1 MVMNQHPGA
10 NSRRTPSR
18 GGRRQL
24 RRNLLSIKRVS
35 LVAALLAAL
44 VVAAIATTAAD
55 AKKHAAIKVV
65 LVTGV
70 GGLNGKSFNALAYK
84 GLQRAAAE
92 LGATIELKESKSDE
106 DYIPNLRA
114 AATGGPDL
122 VIAVGFL
129 MTEAVGKAAAAFPN
143 TKFAIVDVSA
153 TDAKIAGAKNVEGLL
168 FREQEAGYLAGYL
181 AGAMQKTRVK
191 GINKKNV
198 VSWVGGIKS
207 PPVDR
212 YGAGYAAGAKA
223 ASRGIKVL
231 HGYSND
237 LVAQDKCKQLAKAQI
252 AKGSDVVFQIAGGCG
267 LGALAAAKS
276 KKVFGIG
283 LDVDQSGVGPQV
295 ITSAVKKV
303 DQAVFLAIQDVSYG
317 RYAGGTDRIFSL
329 KDGGVGLGK
338 LSAKVPS
345 SIKAKL
351 VKVTAAIK
359 AARIKIPSTV
369 K

>member
-1 MVMNQHPGA
+1 M
-10 NSRRTPSR
+10 
-18 GGRRQL
+18 L
-24 RRNLLSIKRVS
+24 I
-35 LVAALLAAL
+35 AL
-44 VVAAIATTAAD
+44 VVAAIATTVAD

-70 GGLNGKSFNALAYK
+70 GGLNDKIFSALAYK

-92 LGATIELKESKSDE
+92 LGATIEVKESQSDE

-114 AATGGPDL
+114 AAKGGPDL
-122 VIAVGFL
+122 VIAVGSL

-143 TKFAIVDVSA
+143 TNFAIVDVSA
-153 TDAKIAGAKNVEGLL
+153 GDAKIAGAKNVEGLL
-168 FREQEAGYLAGYL
+168 FREREAGYLAGYL
-181 AGAMQKTRVK
+181 AGAMQKTSVK

-207 PPVDR
+207 PLVDR

-223 ASRGIKVL
+223 ASPGIKVL

-237 LVAQDKCKQLAKAQI
+237 VVAQGKCRNVANAQI
-252 AKGSDVVFQIAGGCG
+252 AKGSDVVFEVAGGCG
-267 LGALAAAKS
+267 LGALHAAKS
-276 KKVFGIG
+276 KKVFAIG
-283 LDVDQSGVGPQV
+283 LDGDQSGLGPRV

-303 DQAVFLAIQDVSYG
+303 DQAVFLTIQDVSYG
-317 RYAGGTDRIFSL
+317 RFAGGTDRIFSL

-338 LSAKVPS
+338 ISAKVPP

-351 VKVTAAIK
+351 VRLT
-359 AARIKIPSTV
+359 ARIRAGKIKIRTRV

>member
-1 MVMNQHPGA
+1 L
-10 NSRRTPSR
+10 SEFTPAASR

-24 RRNLLSIKRVS
+24 RRNLLFIKRVT
-35 LVAALLAAL
+35 LVAAMLASL
-44 VVAAIATTAAD
+44 VVAAIATTAAG

-70 GGLNGKSFNALAYK
+70 GGLNDKRFNALAYR
-84 GLQRAAAE
+84 GLQRAEAE
-92 LGATIELKESKSDE
+92 LGATIEVKESKSDA

-143 TKFAIVDVSA
+143 TKFAIVGVSA

-198 VSWVGGIKS
+198 VSWVGGRKS
-207 PPVDR
+207 RAVDR
-212 YGAGYAAGAKA
+212 YGAGYTAGAKA
-223 ASRGIKVL
+223 ASPGIKVL
-231 HGYSND
+231 HSYSND
-237 LVAQDKCKQLAKAQI
+237 FVAQDKCKHLANAQI
-252 AKGSDVVFQIAGGCG
+252 AKGSDVVFPVAGACG
-267 LGALAAAKS
+267 LGALHAAKS

-283 LDVDQSGVGPQV
+283 LDAAQGGAGPQV

-303 DQAVFLAIQDVSYG
+303 DQAVFLTIQDVSYG
-317 RYAGGTDRIFSL
+317 RYAGGTNRIFSL
-329 KDGGVGLGK
+329 KDGGVGLGR
-338 LSAKVPS
+338 LSKKVPS

-351 VKVTAAIK
+351 VKVTARIK
-359 AARIKIPSTV
+359 AGKIKIPATV